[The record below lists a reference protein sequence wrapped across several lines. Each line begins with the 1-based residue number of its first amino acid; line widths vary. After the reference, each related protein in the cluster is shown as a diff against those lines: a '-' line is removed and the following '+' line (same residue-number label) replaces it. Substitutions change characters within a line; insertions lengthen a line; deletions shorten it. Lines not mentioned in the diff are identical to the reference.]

1 VFWQGPV
8 TKQPK
13 RQRII
18 ASEEHNFQGGNH
30 AIHNIGY
37 SNRPGKAGDQGYS
50 EAVQG
55 ARELAKK
62 MGAEIEH
69 VFFTSGGT
77 DIVTIVNAPNG
88 DNVAKLALAIGALG
102 NLSTNTVRAW
112 SEAEFVKL
120 VSELP

>member
-1 VFWQGPV
+1 MQFIVSL
-8 TKQPK
+8 T
-13 RQRII
+13 RT
-18 ASEEHNFQGGNH
+18 
-30 AIHNIGY
+30 
-37 SNRPGKAGDQGYS
+37 DQGRRS
-50 EAVQG
+50 IKDTAKRVQG

-62 MGAEIEH
+62 MGVEIEQ
-69 VFFTSGGT
+69 VFFTSGDT

-102 NLSTNTVRAW
+102 NVSTNTVRAW